1 MLFNVLYIM
10 NYKKKKKIKA
20 EILYYTGYQLEHT
33 INMINLMVNNFDV
46 SKCSYNEINKI
57 INLADIYLN
66 SSSHLIKF

>member
-1 MLFNVLYIM
+1 M

-33 INMINLMVNNFDV
+33 LNMLNLMVNNLDV